1 MTIVEQPARIE
12 VLTLELQGETFA
24 IDAAY
29 VQEILDMVA
38 VTEVPNSQPFVNGL
52 INVRGKV
59 VPYADLRIKFE
70 MELAPPTIDT
80 RIIVVDV
87 DLDGVPTTVG
97 LRADKV
103 YEVTELGEA
112 ALTETPRIGMRWRP
126 EYIRCIGRQ
135 QDDFI
140 IVLDLSTILAT
151 GLTDRT
157 GDDSS
162 SSNIA
167 AV

>member
-1 MTIVEQPARIE
+1 MSIVEQPERIE
-12 VLTLELQGETFA
+12 VLTLDLQGETFA

-29 VQEILDMVA
+29 VQEILDMA
-38 VTEVPNSQPFVNGL
+38 PITEVPNSQPFVNGL

-59 VPYADLRIKFE
+59 VPFADLRIKFD

-80 RIIVVDV
+80 RIVVVDV

-112 ALTETPRIGMRWRP
+112 VLTETPRIGMRWRP
-126 EYIRCIGRQ
+126 EYIRCIGKR

-157 GDDSS
+157 GDENS